1 MPSTSATSAPP
12 SRTLQVLLLAAAYL
26 SSTAVLPS
34 FNPGILS
41 PLAISLILD
50 QRPKLW
56 PCLYWKHNVYGWG
69 FQLYNAEL
77 YLSDFPT
84 CDLVPN
90 LGFGPQYTAATSK
103 RVLLNRI
110 TQASLMGLNGCW
122 IKVVVPI
129 RPCTQS
135 VWLNASYACLF
146 HLCIKH
152 TD

>member
-12 SRTLQVLLLAAAYL
+12 SRTLQVLLLAACRWLPLLYGRATIVQPRYPQCSCYL
-26 SSTAVLPS
+26 SDFRPKAKT
-34 FNPGILS
+34 
-41 PLAISLILD
+41 LALLIL
-50 QRPKLW
+50 KAE
-56 PCLYWKHNVYGWG
+56 CLRLG
-69 FQLYNAEL
+69 FQLYNSEL

-135 VWLNASYACLF
+135 V
-146 HLCIKH
+146 
-152 TD
+152 